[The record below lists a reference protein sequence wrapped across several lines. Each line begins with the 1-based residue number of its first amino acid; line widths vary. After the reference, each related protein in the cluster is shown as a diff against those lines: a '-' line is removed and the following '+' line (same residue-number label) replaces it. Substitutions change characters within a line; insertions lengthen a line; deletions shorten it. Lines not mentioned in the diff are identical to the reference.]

1 MTAIYRD
8 EMLQAL
14 GVGLL
19 AAALI
24 AMVERNARDRAQS
37 GSDER
42 PDHAVLTEVDLTALA
57 DGEAQTVGTAQGETV
72 RLEAVGVEEETDE

>member
-1 MTAIYRD
+1 MNPDTD
-8 EMLQAL
+8 EVLQAL

-24 AMVERNARDRAQS
+24 ATVERRGRDRAQS
-37 GSDER
+37 ETDER

-72 RLEAVGVEEETDE
+72 RLEAVDVEEDDSDE